1 MYLSYCFLLY
11 VYNTVF
17 SVYSSEKLKDT
28 DRGRGPGG
36 GGTENEEGGEGTFPP
51 LIILVNN
58 QDLIST
64 ILPRSS

>member
-36 GGTENEEGGEGTFPP
+36 GGTENEEGGEGTSPF
-51 LIILVNN
+51 NN
-58 QDLIST
+58 FSK
-64 ILPRSS
+64 